1 MLFNFLK
8 WLYSFDLTHS
18 RPLRPAETDKKLCLF
33 FGAKKNCFRDF
44 VTFNKFHNPMTVK
57 VKLVVKKIQ
66 ILIPF
71 MLFTKLSTA
80 MTLKS
85 SCNNCK
91 IQWLPIYP
99 PPPVTKM
106 FLPVPGIMLYWNC
119 KQKNDKIKIWFLNFL
134 WGF

>member
-1 MLFNFLK
+1 
-8 WLYSFDLTHS
+8 
-18 RPLRPAETDKKLCLF
+18 
-33 FGAKKNCFRDF
+33 
-44 VTFNKFHNPMTVK
+44 MTVK

-106 FLPVPGIMLYWNC
+106 FLPVPGIMLYIVG
-119 KQKNDKIKIWFLNFL
+119 QGGILNLGESITCYVLEILLIFRDSAMTMTVQTL
-134 WGF
+134 EWVFV